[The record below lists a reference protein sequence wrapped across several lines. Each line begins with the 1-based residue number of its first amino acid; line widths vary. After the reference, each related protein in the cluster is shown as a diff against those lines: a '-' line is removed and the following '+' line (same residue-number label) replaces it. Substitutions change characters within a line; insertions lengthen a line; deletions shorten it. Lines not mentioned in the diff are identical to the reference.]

1 MYLRQFS
8 SSNPLLQS
16 GDPSQTYL
24 LKKLPFYFQELF
36 FLKNRET
43 RLWLKK
49 DKVKIPVNTFSWL
62 TRKLF
67 SWAFVNSWFNW
78 TFGEISRWIFWI
90 GSFWSFSTFRNITE
104 IQNNC
109 TSRSCNGKK
118 WEKCFNKYF
127 SKSSSQL
134 DLDWTINF

>member
-36 FLKNRET
+36 FFKKKYCET
-43 RLWLKK
+43 RIWLKK

-67 SWAFVNSWFNW
+67 GWAFIDSWFQW
-78 TFGEISRWIFWI
+78 TFGICWIFSFWI
-90 GSFWSFSTFRNITE
+90 GSFWSFSTYRNVTK
-104 IQNNC
+104 IQMR
-109 TSRSCNGKK
+109 TFSISRICNY
-118 WEKCFNKYF
+118 ESNKLSFIIKF
-127 SKSSSQL
+127 SNWPFPL
-134 DLDWTINF
+134 WAW